1 MMEIKVVSSNNNQL
15 LKRKEVEFRIEQG
28 IQTKTPARLEV
39 KRVLAAELKVGE
51 ERVFVQKMRTLTGT
65 NTTIGSANIYE
76 NADQA
81 KLVEPQHILKRN
93 SPPEKQ
99 KEEAT

>member
-65 NTTIGSANIYE
+65 NTTMDLQIFT
-76 NADQA
+76 
-81 KLVEPQHILKRN
+81 KMLTKRN
-93 SPPEKQ
+93 LLNRNIS
-99 KEEAT
+99 